1 MNNYQHVRLYAE
13 ELDVLSELPHLHRS
27 LYVFALKPYMDYKT
41 GIVGL
46 KRGISWQSI
55 TEALYIKSRSGPKVK
70 NYSKGQVRRA
80 AKYLEVEGLIKPISQ
95 GKRLIFELVLATR
108 DTFAQNQPNKDPTR
122 QTDSLFSRQNN
133 HLANQTDREEL
144 AKLSIPQVI
153 NNNINIYKNKKNYNK
168 KKYNITSSNLKA
180 TDLWFEAFWQAYP
193 IKKSKPAV
201 MKIFAEIVSDEAM
214 LKTLLDAIVV
224 QQQAREHLAK
234 LRANGQA
241 IFIPAWKYPVTWL
254 NQQGWLDDVSE
265 IYQVQASESF
275 SVQRTSIAVDNKTAF
290 PLNTDFDKIEYRS

>member
-1 MNNYQHVRLYAE
+1 MNSYQHVRLYE
-13 ELDVLSELPHLHRS
+13 QELEALSELPHMHRC
-27 LYVFALKPYMDYKT
+27 LYILALKPYIDYAT
-41 GIVGL
+41 CIVGE
-46 KRGISWQSI
+46 KRAITWQSI
-55 TEALYIKSRSGPKVK
+55 RESLYIRPRRGIKHDDC
-70 NYSKGQVRRA
+70 SKDQLRRA
-80 AKYLEVEGLIKPISQ
+80 VKQLEKEGLIKVHS
-95 GKRLIFELVLATR
+95 KKSRLIFELPLATQ
-108 DTFAQNQPNKDPTR
+108 DTYIQNKAAIL
-122 QTDSLFSRQNN
+122 SLPETNDFSTSQNN
-133 HLANQTDREEL
+133 KLANLSDFPKL
-144 AKLSIPQVI
+144 AKATIPLKI
-153 NNNINIYKNKKNYNK
+153 NNINIYKNKKNYNK
-168 KKYNITSSNLKA
+168 KKYNLTSSNLKT

-193 IKKSKPAV
+193 IKKSKPAAL
-201 MKIFAEIVSDEAM
+201 KIFAEIVSDEAM
-214 LKTLLDAIVV
+214 LKTLLDAITA